1 LSSIPGYPPNLDTL
15 ADLLEFLDD
24 LDQAWVAV
32 LDSQIWDPNSR
43 TAVDLILSA
52 EDFTANNDS
61 NTQSIHSTPMNQT
74 ERTRLRSLLV
84 TGTAQL
90 EEWLAGADKD
100 GVERESILERAGLQQ
115 GFDDLFERTLAEMG
129 ALTGAINDPVG
140 MEGTC

>member
-1 LSSIPGYPPNLDTL
+1 MSSIPGYPPNLDIL

-52 EDFTANNDS
+52 EDFTANNA
-61 NTQSIHSTPMNQT
+61 SIHSTPMNQT
-74 ERTRLRSLLV
+74 ERTRLRSLLI

-100 GVERESILERAGLQQ
+100 GLEGEGILERAGLQQ
-115 GFDDLFERTLAEMG
+115 GFDDLFERTLGEMG
-129 ALTGAINDPVG
+129 ALAGAINDPVG